1 MIRTRMTQIL
11 TTLYTN
17 IIDRNELLIFKS
29 EFVWNLNVDI
39 LVMDELE
46 LHQFDH
52 VALAIRSAF

>member
-1 MIRTRMTQIL
+1 MAQIL
-11 TTLYTN
+11 ATLYTN

-46 LHQFDH
+46 LHQIDH

>member
-1 MIRTRMTQIL
+1 MTQIL
-11 TTLYTN
+11 SSLYSN
-17 IIDRNELLIFKS
+17 IIDRSELMIYKS

-52 VALAIRSAF
+52 VALAVRSAF

>member
-1 MIRTRMTQIL
+1 MTQIL

-17 IIDRNELLIFKS
+17 IIDRNELMIFKS

-46 LHQFDH
+46 LHQIDH

>member
-1 MIRTRMTQIL
+1 MIRTRMAQIL
-11 TTLYTN
+11 ATLYTN

-46 LHQFDH
+46 LHQIDH